1 LKWDNSPAI
10 LTFQD
15 EQSRE
20 EIKSMPDMPLMRE
33 FQLSFRVGPSG
44 EMSPRPV
51 ITTRRDLGVIISF
64 NYQTGILTTKG
75 KGV

>member
-1 LKWDNSPAI
+1 
-10 LTFQD
+10 
-15 EQSRE
+15 
-20 EIKSMPDMPLMRE
+20 
-33 FQLSFRVGPSG
+33 
-44 EMSPRPV
+44 MSPRPV